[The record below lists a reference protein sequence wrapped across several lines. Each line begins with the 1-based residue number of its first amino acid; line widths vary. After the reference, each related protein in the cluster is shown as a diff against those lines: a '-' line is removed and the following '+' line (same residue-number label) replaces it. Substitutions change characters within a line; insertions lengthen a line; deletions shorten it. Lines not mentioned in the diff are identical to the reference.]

1 MGQNSNSQSV
11 FCMLSLALPRKGETR
26 LSKSL
31 AGIGSLIVLAGT
43 LLTAFPALSTEDEA
57 GKPNIVLV
65 LMDNFG
71 YGEVG
76 VYGGGVLRGAPTP
89 RIDSL
94 ASEGAR
100 FTNYNVEAECT
111 PSRAALMTG
120 RYGIRT
126 RLQED
131 GTPRDIWYGITSYE
145 HTLAEMLSDEGY
157 ATGMFGK
164 WHLGDTK
171 GRYPT
176 DQGFDEWYGIPRSS
190 DRAYWPDSDLF
201 VEGAHPSARFTHVM
215 SAKRGQEPKE
225 GEVYNRAKRRTID
238 REITDQAIDFIKRSA
253 KAGKP
258 FFAFIPYTQTHD
270 PAEPHPDF
278 KGRTGHGPFADVLA
292 QTDAYVGELLDTIQE
307 LGLSEDTIF
316 IFTSDNGR
324 EGVPG
329 SGGFTGP
336 WRGSMFSPYEGS
348 LRVPFLIRWPD
359 QIPPA
364 QVSNDIFHAV
374 DVYPTLARWAGA
386 QVPSDR
392 ILDGVDQS
400 AFLMGRSGN
409 SARESIVIYVDNE
422 LFGVKWRNWKM
433 LLKTINEEDSS
444 IKTLAY
450 PTFYNLIVDPKEEHP
465 GSNYNLD
472 TWVDYPLYQVLEDF
486 QASLEKDP
494 GTPDPNY

>member
-1 MGQNSNSQSV
+1 MSKLLGTSRSLI
-11 FCMLSLALPRKGETR
+11 FFLIGLSLAASPGLAADPET
-26 LSKSL
+26 K
-31 AGIGSLIVLAGT
+31 
-43 LLTAFPALSTEDEA
+43 
-57 GKPNIVLV
+57 KPNIVLV

-76 VYGGGVLRGAPTP
+76 VYGGGVLRGAATP

-94 ASEGAR
+94 ASEGAQ

-126 RLQED
+126 RIQED
-131 GTPRDIWYGITSYE
+131 GTPRDIWYGITTYE
-145 HTLAEMLSDEGY
+145 YTLAEMLSDAGY

-164 WHLGDTK
+164 WHLGDTE

-201 VEGAHPSARFTHVM
+201 VKGAHPSAKFTYVM
-215 SAKRGQEPKE
+215 SAKRGQKPKE
-225 GEVYNRAKRRTID
+225 GDVYNRKKRATID
-238 REITDQAIDFIKRSA
+238 REITNEAIAFIKRSA

-270 PAEPHPDF
+270 PVDPDPEF
-278 KGRTGHGPFADVLA
+278 KGKTGNGAFADVLA
-292 QTDAYVGELLDTIQE
+292 QTDAYVGRLLDTISE
-307 LGLSEDTIF
+307 LGLSDDTIF

-348 LRVPFLIRWPD
+348 LRVPFLIRWPGT
-359 QIPPA
+359 IPPK
-364 QVSNDIFHAV
+364 QVSNDIVHAV
-374 DVYPTLARWAGA
+374 DVYPTLARWSGGKI
-386 QVPSDR
+386 PSDR
-392 ILDGVDQS
+392 ILDGMDQS
-400 AFLMGRSGN
+400 AFLMGEVEGSP
-409 SARESIVIYVDNE
+409 RESIVIYVDNE

-433 LLKTINEEDSS
+433 LLKTIDEEDSS

-465 GSNYNLD
+465 GANYNLD
-472 TWVDYPLYQVLEDF
+472 TWVDYPLYQVLEEF